1 MAFSRREFL
10 KIAGASAAA
19 LSFGGVLSA
28 CSNGGSSAGPS
39 DTNGVVV
46 AMTRESEPEAGFDPF
61 YSWGCGE
68 HVHEPLLQSTLVTT
82 DTDLNFKNDL
92 ATAYSCS
99 SDGLT
104 WSFDIRDDVKFSDG
118 QPLTAQDVAFTINGI
133 KSFEGSEL
141 DLSYVDKATATSAT
155 HVDIMLNKPFNAL
168 LYTLAVVGIVPEHAY
183 DATSYGAN
191 PIGSGRYV
199 LEQWDKGQQVIF
211 KANPDYYGEAP
222 KMERLTVLFMDEDAA
237 LAAVQS
243 GSVDI
248 AYTTATLA
256 DQSPKGYELLSCAT
270 VDCRGISLP
279 TVAPGAEKTGTDGA
293 FPAGNALTCHE
304 EVRKAINCAIDRE
317 RLVDNV
323 LNGHGTVAYS
333 VCDALPWGSEDMKVA
348 TDLEAAAKFMTD
360 AGWEKGA
367 DGIYAKGGERA
378 SLELFYASS
387 DSVRQAIANEFMN
400 QMGEFGI
407 EVKVTGSSWTTDAS
421 GLYAHQYSDPIVWGW
436 GANSPTQ
443 LRLLREQGGR
453 CAPGRGACQ
462 DEGRGLVRRVEEGP
476 VGWRAGRG
484 TAGRRVM
491 GLARERRPP
500 LLQALGTERGGAEAA
515 SSRARLV
522 ARQQRRP
529 VDVVGWELVFQ
540 TVRSGLLGKGIWHR
554 SSAKI
559 CSSSSCS
566 CSP

>member
-28 CSNGGSSAGPS
+28 CSNGGSSAGSS

-222 KMERLTVLFMDEDAA
+222 TMERLTVLFMDEDAA

-256 DQSPKGYELLSCAT
+256 DQSPKGYELLGCST

-279 TVAPGAEKTGTDGA
+279 TIKPGAEKTGTDGA

-443 LRLLREQGGR
+443 LYNLTYSTSAGNYACYENKAVDAHLDAALAKTKVEDSFDEWKKAQWDGAQGV
-453 CAPGRGACQ
+453 APQG
-462 DEGRGLVRRVEEGP
+462 
-476 VGWRAGRG
+476 
-484 TAGRRVM
+484 
-491 GLARERRPP
+491 
-500 LLQALGTERGGAEAA
+500 AA
-515 SSRARLV
+515 SWVWLAN
-522 ARQQRRP
+522 
-529 VDVVGWELVFQ
+529 VDHLYFK
-540 TVRSGLLGKGIWHR
+540 RSGLNVAEQKPHPHGHGWSLVNNVDQWTW
-554 SSAKI
+554 
-559 CSSSSCS
+559 
-566 CSP
+566 